1 MAINCQKPLHHKTRP
16 LLCCYFLTAPMLLTV
31 TAVVSVSV
39 ATKQSTP
46 KKLDYVIST
55 SPIMWK
61 KRWRFWITDIPV
73 PHWRDWSVMR
83 QNLFVPFLT
92 RVSVYWQQ
100 KWPLRSVNNQGKGLK
115 SLLPWMPRYNTA
127 TRRVWKRHQN
137 QEMKIWFIALQKL
150 SCWRKLALI
159 R

>member
-1 MAINCQKPLHHKTRP
+1 MVGKGCLGLSVWRGGWQSIVACRYITRPDPFPAAVFVYLCVCVFVYLCICVFVYLCIRVFVYLCICVERMAINCQKPLHHKTRP

-61 KRWRFWITDIPV
+61 KRWRF
-73 PHWRDWSVMR
+73 
-83 QNLFVPFLT
+83 
-92 RVSVYWQQ
+92 
-100 KWPLRSVNNQGKGLK
+100 
-115 SLLPWMPRYNTA
+115 
-127 TRRVWKRHQN
+127 
-137 QEMKIWFIALQKL
+137 
-150 SCWRKLALI
+150 
-159 R
+159 